1 MAYTRNKKV
10 VLALVTL
17 MVLALVINAFTEVPV
32 MAAEA
37 SAGDGQRKPKAS
49 REQFEALAT
58 INPKAPITLPW
69 MKAAGNQKLPSYLKY
84 DENKLTAVIDQSA
97 CAACWSIATTGM
109 LADRIS
115 VYTNGA
121 IKEELSNQEMISC
134 WDGHQGE
141 GCSVGGIPEFV
152 YSYLIKEGISLEK
165 DFPYEQESTNK
176 IAPCDK
182 AKKSGR
188 RVFAQRGSDV
198 SLCIDP
204 YQFKEGSDRYNSTI
218 RANIENMKR
227 ELYTHGPVVGTMLV
241 FENAYHYDGTHVYT
255 GPKRGEKFVGGHAL
269 TIHGWCDKNVN
280 GDEPGFSDAY
290 WVCKQSWGKEYPA
303 KTPASK
309 GYMYIKMGTN
319 CVGIES
325 RASAC
330 LPVITPEISAKMAD
344 SLDESR
350 FLSYEAYRESPTK
363 TNFIKKATILGRAYN
378 RLTKK

>member
-10 VLALVTL
+10 VLALVTF
-17 MVLALVINAFTEVPV
+17 MVLALVINSFTEVPV

-69 MKAAGNQKLPSYLKY
+69 VKAAGNQKLPSYLKY
-84 DENKLTAVIDQSA
+84 DENKLTEPEDQGV
-97 CAACWSIATTGM
+97 CASCWSIATTGM

-115 VYTNGA
+115 IYTNGA
-121 IKEELSNQEMISC
+121 IKERLSNQEMISC

-141 GCSVGGIPEFV
+141 GCSVGGIPELAYRF
-152 YSYLIKEGISLEK
+152 LITQGISLEK
-165 DFPYEQESTNK
+165 DFPYEQQFTKK
-176 IAPCDK
+176 IAKCDK
-182 AKKSGR
+182 AKIGGR
-188 RVFAQRGSDV
+188 RVFAQRGSAV

-204 YQFKEGSDRYNSTI
+204 YQFDEGSEKYNNTI

-227 ELYTHGPVVGTMLV
+227 ELFLHSIIVGTMMV
-241 FENAYHYDGTHVYT
+241 YEGAYDYDGLSVYT
-255 GPKRGEKFVGGHAL
+255 GPKKGEKFIGGHAL
-269 TIHGWCDKNVN
+269 EILGFCEENVN
-280 GDEPGFSDAY
+280 GDEPGFSGAY

-309 GYMYIKMGTN
+309 GYIYIKMGTN

-330 LPVITPEISAKMAD
+330 LPVITPEIKANLAD

-350 FLSYEAYRESPTK
+350 FLSYEQYKNSAGKE
-363 TNFIKKATILGRAYN
+363 NFVQKATKLGLAYN

>member
-10 VLALVTL
+10 VLALVVL
-17 MVLALVINAFTEVPV
+17 VVLALAINAFTEVPE
-32 MAAEA
+32 MATDTP
-37 SAGDGQRKPKAS
+37 AGDGQRKPKAGQ
-49 REQFEALAT
+49 EQFEALAT
-58 INPKAPITLPW
+58 INHKAPITLPW
-69 MKAAGNQKLPSYLKY
+69 MKAGGSQKLPSYLKY
-84 DENKLTAVIDQSA
+84 DENKLTPVIDQFA

-115 VYTNGA
+115 IYTNGA

-141 GCSVGGIPEFV
+141 GCSVGGIPELA
-152 YSYLIKEGISLEK
+152 YRYLIKEGISLEK

-227 ELYTHGPVVGTMLV
+227 ELYMHGPVVGTMLV
-241 FENAYHYDGTHVYT
+241 FEGAYNHDGTHVYT
-255 GPKRGEKFVGGHAL
+255 GPKKGEKFIGGHAL
-269 TIHGWCDKNVN
+269 EILGFCEENVN
-280 GDEPGFSDAY
+280 GDEPGFSGAY
-290 WVCKQSWGKEYPA
+290 WVCKQSWGKEYAA
-303 KTPASK
+303 KTPASA
-309 GYMYIKMGTN
+309 GYIYIKMGTN

-330 LPVITPEISAKMAD
+330 LPVITPQISANLAD
-344 SLDESR
+344 SLDQSR
-350 FLSYEAYRESPTK
+350 FLSYEQYKRSAGKNNFVKK
-363 TNFIKKATILGRAYN
+363 TTILGRAFN
-378 RLTKK
+378 QLTKK